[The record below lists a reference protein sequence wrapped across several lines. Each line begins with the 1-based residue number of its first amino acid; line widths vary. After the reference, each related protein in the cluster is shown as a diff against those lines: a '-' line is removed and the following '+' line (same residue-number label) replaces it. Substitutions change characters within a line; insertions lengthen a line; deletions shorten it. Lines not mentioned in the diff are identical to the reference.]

1 LQKFNAFKRV
11 ILSFLTLMFL
21 TSSALFA
28 ITDKEMG
35 IIINLAGKQRMLTQK
50 MSKDALLIAEGID
63 VEKNKKDLESSMKLF
78 EKTLNGLMHGD
89 KELRLAK
96 TNSKSIQT
104 QLRKVQKLWEDFK
117 KDLQEILKG
126 NTSREV
132 LLNISRKNV
141 PLLKNMHKAVTMFV
155 EQSGNLSKLKIDIAN
170 DINIAGRQRM
180 LTQKM
185 SKELLLIDLGIEP
198 EKNKK
203 ELKKTINLFDRSLK
217 ALLYGDKEIGSK
229 GCKLNNIKQQLL
241 IVKGYWDQIKPTL
254 NEEKYSKKRLKAI
267 TDALALTLKEMDKA
281 VKMYEQS
288 IKRQIKISKISQIV
302 NSFEKA
308 ISQNDKLINEAYL
321 QQARTQ
327 KMVKEIIL
335 TIMGVEP
342 EKHLENLKESS
353 LQFDKTL
360 KAFINGDEKAG
371 IPKITDKI
379 ARKQLSEI
387 DKEWQPFY
395 ENVKKFLSGKIDRDA
410 LLYVLNNNEKL
421 LRKTN
426 AFTLRVQRIMQED
439 SSIGTYTA
447 HKVALVQ
454 RERYLLQ
461 KMAKER
467 LLIEGNIDPKENRK
481 KLNGSILIFSNIL
494 KGDKN
499 FGSLEAETPKAKA
512 HLERVRKFWSK
523 LKPKFQQ
530 KSRLSDAQLLYII
543 KNTPVM
549 DENLKK
555 LAYLLKNDID

>member
-1 LQKFNAFKRV
+1 M
-11 ILSFLTLMFL
+11 LMFVA
-21 TSSALFA
+21 TSTLFA

-63 VEKNKKDLESSMKLF
+63 VEKNKKDLESSMRLF
-78 EKTLNGLMHGD
+78 EKTLKGLMYGD
-89 KELRLAK
+89 KDLKLAK
-96 TNSKSIQT
+96 TNSKSIQA
-104 QLRKVQKLWEDFK
+104 QLKKVQKLWEDFK
-117 KDLQEILKG
+117 KDLQAVLEG
-126 NTSREV
+126 DTSKEV
-132 LLNISRKNV
+132 LLNISKKNV

-198 EKNKK
+198 AKNKK
-203 ELKKTINLFDRSLK
+203 ELKKTIDLFDRSLK

-229 GCKLNNIKQQLL
+229 GCKLNHIKKQLL

-267 TDALALTLKEMDKA
+267 TDALAITLREMDKA

-288 IKRQIKISKISQIV
+288 IKRQIKISKISQLV
-302 NSFEKA
+302 NSFEKVLN
-308 ISQNDKLINEAYL
+308 QNDNLINEAYL

-327 KMVKEIIL
+327 RMVKEIIL
-335 TIMGVEP
+335 MIMGVEP
-342 EKHLENLKESS
+342 KKHLENLKESA
-353 LQFDKTL
+353 LEFDKTL
-360 KAFINGDEKAG
+360 KAFINGDEKLG
-371 IPKITDKI
+371 IAKITDKR
-379 ARKQLSEI
+379 AKEKLAEI
-387 DKEWQPFY
+387 EKEWQPFY
-395 ENVKKFLSGKIDRDA
+395 ENIKKFLSGKIDRDA
-410 LLYVLNNNEKL
+410 LLYILNNNEKL
-421 LRKTN
+421 LRKSN
-426 AFTLRVQRIMQED
+426 AFTLRVQRIMQGN
-439 SSIGTYTA
+439 SSIGTYKA

-467 LLIEGNIDPKENRK
+467 LLIEGNIDVEANRK
-481 KLNGSILIFSNIL
+481 KLTGSILIFSNIL
-494 KGDKN
+494 KGDKK
-499 FGSLEAETPKAKA
+499 FGNLGAESPRVKA
-512 HLERVRKFWSK
+512 HLAKVRKFWDT
-523 LKPKFQQ
+523 LRPKFQQ
-530 KSRLSDAQLLYII
+530 KNRLSDAQLLYII
-543 KNTPVM
+543 KNTPIM

>member
-1 LQKFNAFKRV
+1 MQKFNAFKRV

-96 TNSKSIQT
+96 TNSKSIQA